1 MIHTTRRRSGRGAF
15 ARRALLL
22 HLLLL
27 TPGAL
32 IRPAQAQTATAP
44 APATQAAP
52 AATPAA
58 QQPAVAL
65 PKVRLVATGGTI
77 SNRPGGRLTAEE
89 LIASVPE
96 LKTYTQPE
104 AEQFANVSSGA
115 ITLEQWLGLS
125 RRINSLF
132 KSDRD
137 LAGIVV
143 TSGTD
148 TLEELAYFLHLTVRD
163 ERPVVVVGSMRRPG
177 VPGYEGQANLLDG
190 FRVAGDPKSR
200 GLGTMVVLNDEIL
213 SAREVTKTDAQRL
226 STFQTR
232 GYGVLGVVDT
242 DRIAY
247 YRAPVKRHSARS
259 EFDVETITAL
269 PRVDVL
275 WTYQDAPG
283 DLIRAAAEFGAKGIV
298 LATAAGGTS
307 GTQSDGV
314 RAAIAKGAIVVYTT
328 RTGAGR
334 LAGGGPRTA
343 AAGSTD
349 SNRPQTAPAAAA
361 PDNPFRATIGGEDLQ
376 AVKARILL
384 MLALSKTSDP
394 AEIQRMFTEY

>member
-1 MIHTTRRRSGRGAF
+1 MISTIRCRSGRGAV
-15 ARRALLL
+15 ARRVLLL

-27 TPGAL
+27 TPAAM
-32 IRPAQAQTATAP
+32 IRPAQAQTATAK
-44 APATQAAP
+44 APATQQPAAPVAAP
-52 AATPAA
+52 AATPAT
-58 QQPAVAL
+58 AL

-77 SNRPGGRLTAEE
+77 SNRPGGRLTADE

-104 AEQFANVSSGA
+104 AEQFANVASGA
-115 ITLEQWLGLS
+115 MTMEQWLGLS

-132 KSDRD
+132 KTDRD

-200 GLGTMVVLNDEIL
+200 GYGTMVVLNDEIL

-259 EFDVETITAL
+259 EFDVDAIPAL

-283 DLIRAAAEFGAKGIV
+283 DLIRASADFGAKGIV

-307 GTQSDGV
+307 GTQSEGV
-314 RAAIAKGAIVVYTT
+314 RAAVAKGVVVVYTT

-334 LAGGGPRTA
+334 ISGGGPRTA

-349 SNRPQTAPAAAA
+349 SNRPANAPAA
-361 PDNPFRATIGGEDLQ
+361 PDNPFRSTVGGEDLQ

-384 MLALSKTSDP
+384 MLALTKTSDP